1 MVEIEYELTFLAKS
15 IPNEIKNLKPVEV
28 IDYYI
33 PESGVIHPHLRIRS
47 NKARYEITKK
57 QPINGSDSSEQS
69 EHTISISME
78 EYNDLVKGRRRS
90 VIKHRYSTVYMGHRL
105 DVDIFK
111 GSLKGL
117 VLIDF
122 EFNSKK
128 DKDKFKAPDFCLADV
143 TQESFIAGGLL
154 AGKSYQDI
162 EKELARY
169 SYQKIV

>member
-69 EHTISISME
+69 EHTI
-78 EYNDLVKGRRRS
+78 
-90 VIKHRYSTVYMGHRL
+90 
-105 DVDIFK
+105 
-111 GSLKGL
+111 
-117 VLIDF
+117 
-122 EFNSKK
+122 
-128 DKDKFKAPDFCLADV
+128 
-143 TQESFIAGGLL
+143 
-154 AGKSYQDI
+154 
-162 EKELARY
+162 
-169 SYQKIV
+169 